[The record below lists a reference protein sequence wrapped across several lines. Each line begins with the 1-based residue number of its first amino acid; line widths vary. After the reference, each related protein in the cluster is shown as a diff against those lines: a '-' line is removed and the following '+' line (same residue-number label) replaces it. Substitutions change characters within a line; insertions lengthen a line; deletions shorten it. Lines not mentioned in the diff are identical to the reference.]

1 MTRPD
6 YDGTRYGGQGG
17 VIGAQQYGNR
27 QAANQQQPNQQQA
40 GGQQPGDQ
48 QQYGGQQY
56 AAQTAPPGAQAAQ
69 QYAAQ
74 ATPPG
79 AHAGP
84 DPQQAPGQRQAPA
97 GHPGY
102 NSYLPPGTYR
112 AAAAAP
118 LIAPGAQQPAA
129 QPPMGQAP
137 MGQAAV
143 AQPPMAAPPV
153 AQPVAPPPVLG
164 GPALA
169 QQPPAIATSTGVA
182 TAGVPATPAGVA
194 APSAGLANEPAGLVN
209 PVSRAAQRAAA
220 TTTSTALATG
230 AAASRSA
237 ATAAAST
244 PDIPH
249 HGTVYGGRRP
259 ADGGEPVFSGTQ
271 PRLHIGWHSASLS
284 ALEMIGVSSP
294 GTGLILGADV
304 DQRPVPVRFFRPE
317 PTRITLVGGVWAAQM
332 VAFRALAFGANAVV
346 LTGDPAAW
354 HGFGEHATGR
364 SDRVAVLHGERPV
377 NTQGSPQQPVLVIH
391 DLGVVGPTTA
401 VDLGPW
407 QTQLTVLRQLDER
420 GVPALQEGQLVMM
433 QRLAFG
439 EATLAA
445 TALRLTGESAQ
456 LLQQM
461 EDEMLA
467 LIGGGAD
474 RYVWISP
481 TSVERRQGPARR

>member
-17 VIGAQQYGNR
+17 VIGAQQYGN
-27 QAANQQQPNQQQA
+27 
-40 GGQQPGDQ
+40 
-48 QQYGGQQY
+48 QQYGDQV
-56 AAQTAPPGAQAAQ
+56 PP
-69 QYAAQ
+69 
-74 ATPPG
+74 PPG
-79 AHAGP
+79 AHAAAE
-84 DPQQAPGQRQAPA
+84 PQQAPVPPAPA
-97 GHPGY
+97 APPGY
-102 NSYLPPGTYR
+102 NPYLPPGTYR

-118 LIAPGAQQPAA
+118 VIAPGAPAPAA
-129 QPPMGQAP
+129 QAP
-137 MGQAAV
+137 MASQQMAQQPMAPQPMPQQPMAPQPALGAPAMAPAV
-143 AQPPMAAPPV
+143 AAPP
-153 AQPVAPPPVLG
+153 
-164 GPALA
+164 
-169 QQPPAIATSTGVA
+169 
-182 TAGVPATPAGVA
+182 
-194 APSAGLANEPAGLVN
+194 AGLANEPAGLVN
-209 PVSRAAQRAAA
+209 PVSRAAQRAVA
-220 TTTSTALATG
+220 TTTATALATG
-230 AAASRSA
+230 TTAARGAAASSV
-237 ATAAAST
+237 ATSV
-244 PDIPH
+244 PDTPH

-259 ADGGEPVFSGTQ
+259 VDGAPVFSGAL

-284 ALEMIGVSSP
+284 ALELIGVSSP

-317 PTRITLVGGVWAAQM
+317 PTRVTLVGGVWAAQM

-364 SDRVAVLHGERPV
+364 ADRVAVLHGERPLQ
-377 NTQGSPQQPVLVIH
+377 TQGTPQQPMLVIH
-391 DLGVVGPTTA
+391 DLGMVGPSTA

-407 QTQLTVLRQLDER
+407 QTQMTVLRQLDER

-445 TALRLTGESAQ
+445 TALRLTGQSAQ

-461 EDEMLA
+461 EDEMVA

>member
-17 VIGAQQYGNR
+17 VIGAQQS
-27 QAANQQQPNQQQA
+27 ANQHPGNQAPTAQR
-40 GGQQPGDQ
+40 P
-48 QQYGGQQY
+48 GGQQY
-56 AAQTAPPGAQAAQ
+56 AGQVPPQ
-69 QYAAQ
+69 
-74 ATPPG
+74 G
-79 AHAGP
+79 AHAAP
-84 DPQQAPGQRQAPA
+84 DPQQAPGQGQAPVA
-97 GHPGY
+97 QPGY
-102 NSYLPPGTYR
+102 NPYLPPGTYR

-118 LIAPGAQQPAA
+118 VIAPGTQQP
-129 QPPMGQAP
+129 
-137 MGQAAV
+137 V
-143 AQPPMAAPPV
+143 AQPPMAQPGV
-153 AQPVAPPPVLG
+153 AQAPAARPPMVAPPVAPPPVLG

-169 QQPPAIATSTGVA
+169 QQPPAMAGSAAVPA
-182 TAGVPATPAGVA
+182 APGVPATASVSAPPGVA
-194 APSAGLANEPAGLVN
+194 AAPPIAAAPAALANEPAGLVN

-220 TTTSTALATG
+220 ATSATALATG
-230 AAASRSA
+230 ATASRA
-237 ATAAAST
+237 ATAATAVSA
-244 PDIPH
+244 PDTPH

-259 ADGGEPVFSGTQ
+259 VDSGPVFSGAL
-271 PRLHIGWHSASLS
+271 PRLRIGWHSASLS

-317 PTRITLVGGVWAAQM
+317 PTRVTLVGGVWAAQM
-332 VAFRALAFGANAVV
+332 IAFRALAFGANAVV

-377 NTQGSPQQPVLVIH
+377 TTQGSAQQPMLVIH
-391 DLGVVGPTTA
+391 DLGMVGPSTA